1 MLEFLKKNILES
13 KRELIFIFI
22 IGVIF
27 YLNDYTTG
35 KNTIYKNCENLY
47 TTQLYLFLHH
57 LLSSFLIFAWFLT
70 SNKFILKI
78 HIITVIIVLITQIIY
93 GGECPTTLFINRN
106 CNLPKRTL
114 LKDFLYI
121 TGIKSIDYI
130 YVYFIFKIVSVIV
143 AYKKIVN

>member
-1 MLEFLKKNILES
+1 MFGIIEKNIIKS
-13 KRELIFIFI
+13 KKELIFIFV
-22 IGVIF
+22 IGIIF

-35 KNTIYKNCENLY
+35 KDTLYTNCENPY

-93 GGECPTTLFINRN
+93 RGECPTTSFININ

-114 LKDFLYI
+114 LKDFLFM